1 MLTTRELFAD
11 DALHDPYPLFDRLR
25 SEASVHVVE
34 DQHLYVVVGYDA
46 VREVLADPGTFSS
59 NLVAVLNGD
68 SGATAEVQVAD
79 TGGVDVLA
87 TSDPPEH
94 TAHRSLVQSR
104 FSRRAVQEWEQF
116 VDELLEPRIR
126 KLIDEG
132 GGDWMSAVASS
143 VPVRMIGKIMGLPDG
158 DSEQLAAWSDEA
170 IAVVSGV
177 ASPERVG
184 EALTSVIDFA
194 RYLGEHLDAAIE
206 HPTGGL
212 LDTIALAV
220 ADGTLTR
227 DQGTM
232 FLVQLVTAGAES
244 TTSLLGTAARLVAAD
259 PSVQTRLRADPDHIA
274 ALVEE
279 AVRLES
285 PFRGH
290 FRTTTR
296 PVTLCGVSIEKGA
309 RVMLLWGA
317 SNRDDTVFDH
327 PSEIDLDRPQ
337 PRVHHSF
344 GRGIHFCIGAHLA
357 RLEACRAIALL
368 LSHTTEITLA
378 APEPH
383 YVPSLVVRRLA
394 QLDLV
399 LTSSHPNPSPSRETS
414 TQGARSTGRNR

>member
-1 MLTTRELFAD
+1 MVTARELFAE

-25 SEASVHVVE
+25 SEGGVHFLD
-34 DQHLYVVVGYDA
+34 DQQLYVVVGFDA

-59 NLVAVLNGD
+59 NLVAVL
-68 SGATAEVQVAD
+68 SGGSEATAELRVAD

-87 TSDPPEH
+87 TSDPPAH
-94 TAHRSLVQSR
+94 TAHRALVQSR
-104 FSRRAVQEWEQF
+104 FSRRAVREWEKF

-126 KLIDEG
+126 QLANAG
-132 GGDWMSAVASS
+132 GGDWMSAIASP
-143 VPVRMIGKIMGLPDG
+143 VPVRVIGRIMGLPDD

-170 IAVVSGV
+170 IALVSGV
-177 ASPERVG
+177 ATPERVG
-184 EALTSVIDFA
+184 EAVTRVVEFA
-194 RYLGEHLDAAIE
+194 RYLGDRLDEAVE
-206 HPTGGL
+206 DPTGGL
-212 LDTIALAV
+212 LDTIAAAV

-227 DQGTM
+227 DEGTM
-232 FLVQLVTAGAES
+232 FLIQLVTAGAES

-259 PSVQTRLRADPDHIA
+259 PTVQARLREDPERITA
-274 ALVEE
+274 FVEE

-296 PVTLCGVSIEKGA
+296 PVALAGVTIEEGA

-317 SNRDDTVFDH
+317 SNRDDTVFAH
-327 PSEIDLDRPQ
+327 PAELDLDRLQ
-337 PRVHHSF
+337 PRLHHSF

-368 LSHTTEITLA
+368 LSGTPEIGLA
-378 APEPH
+378 EPKPR

-394 QLDLV
+394 RLDLTMARP
-399 LTSSHPNPSPSRETS
+399 LPN
-414 TQGARSTGRNR
+414 